1 MFLDE
6 PVGHELPQ
14 NGFDVEDSGYQAPD
28 VIEILKLDTEDFQI
42 DKNYFRPNEVHNLV
56 GDFRKARKILK
67 WKPLTNFDK
76 LISEM
81 IDADLKEIF

>member
-1 MFLDE
+1 MALND
-6 PVGHELPQ
+6 VGQIKKSQIIVKQE
-14 NGFDVEDSGYQAPD
+14 
-28 VIEILKLDTEDFQI
+28 KL
-42 DKNYFRPNEVHNLV
+42 YFRPNEVHNLV